1 MNCKIVFFFIFTEDF
16 NKKILNPDLSESD
29 LIYLHNDLKILYKNY
44 CSSDGSDRINF
55 EENIINEL
63 KEGRFVIL
71 FCQFNVNLT
80 EHERATC
87 MKGLF
92 GHPYESKI

>member
-1 MNCKIVFFFIFTEDF
+1 MNDELFFFIFTEDF

-63 KEGRFVIL
+63 KEGRFDIL
-71 FCQFNVNLT
+71 FPCIIIVV
-80 EHERATC
+80 AI
-87 MKGLF
+87 MKPNISG
-92 GHPYESKI
+92 ESCITRML